1 MNTIAVRS
9 NSLSQHQFKWLLV
22 VPLVAFFMLF
32 FVIPVGLLFATS
44 FNPAKV
50 GQVALIS
57 DLTFD
62 NYIRFFSR
70 SNYLMAAGRSI
81 FLAGIVS
88 VITLIVAYP
97 MAYVIAKTENPAR
110 NTFLL
115 ILVLASM
122 QLDMVIRLYGMMVI
136 LGDNGL
142 INQILQAMGLTDDPV
157 ALMYNFR
164 GVVFGLVQ
172 FALPFMILT
181 LLGVIKGIPPSLEEA
196 ARSLGASRIKAFT
209 RVTLPASMPGI
220 LSGSLLVFALSISSY
235 IVPALMGGFRVG
247 VLPIHIYQQVAQSA
261 RFQFGATIATGITEV
276 NNESL
281 LNFRG
286 KYLDK
291 LKYVSNGNL
300 IVIDKMP
307 QNFRYIGLLAAAF
320 PEAKIIHVKRNPA
333 AVCWANYKQYFVSKS
348 IGYCYAIDDIINYH
362 KLYENLMD
370 FWINTLSNR
379 IYNLDYEQLTVNQE
393 SETRQLIDYLD
404 LAWDKNC
411 LSPQNNT
418 RRVATAS
425 NLQVRQKVYQGSSEQ
440 WKKYQPFL
448 NGALDGLLSP

>member
-1 MNTIAVRS
+1 MKNTVVNLTIG
-9 NSLSQHQFKWLLV
+9 LSQHQFKWLLV
-22 VPLVAFFMLF
+22 VPLILFFALF

-44 FNPAKV
+44 FNPAKI
-50 GQVALIS
+50 GQVTLIS
-57 DLTFD
+57 ELTFD

-70 SNYLMAAGRSI
+70 SNYLMATWRSI
-81 FLAGIVS
+81 SLAGIVS

-97 MAYVIAKTENPAR
+97 MAYVIAKTENPGR

-142 INQILQAMGLTDDPV
+142 INQTLQGIGVTDGPV

-181 LLGVIKGIPPSLEEA
+181 LVGVIRGIPPSLEEA
-196 ARSLGASRIKAFT
+196 ARSLGASRRRAFM

-261 RFQFGATIATGITEV
+261 RFQFGATIAVVLFLISATTVLI
-276 NNESL
+276 
-281 LNFRG
+281 
-286 KYLDK
+286 YLK
-291 LKYVSNGNL
+291 IGN
-300 IVIDKMP
+300 
-307 QNFRYIGLLAAAF
+307 RSSGGLA
-320 PEAKIIHVKRNPA
+320 
-333 AVCWANYKQYFVSKS
+333 
-348 IGYCYAIDDIINYH
+348 
-362 KLYENLMD
+362 
-370 FWINTLSNR
+370 
-379 IYNLDYEQLTVNQE
+379 
-393 SETRQLIDYLD
+393 
-404 LAWDKNC
+404 
-411 LSPQNNT
+411 
-418 RRVATAS
+418 
-425 NLQVRQKVYQGSSEQ
+425 
-440 WKKYQPFL
+440 
-448 NGALDGLLSP
+448 